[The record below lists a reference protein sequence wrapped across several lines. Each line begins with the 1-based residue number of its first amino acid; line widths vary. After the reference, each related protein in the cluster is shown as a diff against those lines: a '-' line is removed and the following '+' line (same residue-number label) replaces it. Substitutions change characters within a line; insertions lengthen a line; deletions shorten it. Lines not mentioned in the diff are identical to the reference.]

1 MENENDDLIVPSNFG
16 NYSQSSDDIQINQG
30 DIFNYRGY
38 FVDKNQHGDNDD
50 DDTQKFYEFG
60 AHFPYYFLVQ
70 KLEILKM
77 ENDKQNKKEQI
88 HHNHTPNTI
97 HNKCENE
104 LEGLINIPI
113 KHNARS
119 RNRNCN
125 FGIQSD
131 NPHIIDKFSAI
142 PHDKIN
148 NDEKTKQPNHNAISM
163 ILKDSTS
170 NAVNNKEN
178 NINDINIHNLNN
190 KTEISN
196 THKNN
201 NNKSVK
207 AYTSFANKLKEAKR
221 INGRNHNNITNLPHS
236 KNRTQITNNNANNNN
251 KNKTLHITNDKTR
264 NINNQNNAISQSTT
278 TSKQKNK
285 LEKKIKQ
292 STKHHPDLSTLKY
305 NSNNNNNHTNK
316 KSRSKSKE
324 LSASSHNNQP
334 SSKIAASINNLLTS
348 YKYKRNIHF
357 SPGLHPQPTKIT
369 QKRNNLSNNNNNN
382 ININQVK
389 ILTKNKINDFIS
401 SLSKSSY
408 HKSRNIHTH
417 NAAISSCAQN
427 YNKVNLTNNTKSNAQ
442 TDRENNNKQQH
453 VIVHKEKSR
462 SESSKIRGV
471 RNMKVNTNHTK
482 DKMIKQDSTKK
493 FKTYL
498 DMRYSV
504 FNKTNQQIINEIKK
518 KIANTKHTGHQ
529 HSNSKS
535 NNMNT
540 IKTKSKSRSKSK
552 SQSKTTKS
560 YKTLKHS
567 TINANNINI
576 NININNNN
584 KYVYNKII
592 SINPTT
598 KYKGKIIF
606 SDGCNLNNKSIQKK
620 KERLSTSKKNNI
632 KTTTTI
638 TK

>member
-1 MENENDDLIVPSNFG
+1 MENEHENDDLIVPANFG

-38 FVDKNQHGDNDD
+38 FVDRNQHGDNDDD

-77 ENDKQNKKEQI
+77 ENDKQNKKEQTQ
-88 HHNHTPNTI
+88 HTPTSQ
-97 HNKCENE
+97 NKGENE
-104 LEGLINIPI
+104 LEGLLNLPI

-170 NAVNNKEN
+170 NAIHNKDN

-196 THKNN
+196 THKSN

-221 INGRNHNNITNLPHS
+221 INGRNHNNVTNLPHS
-236 KNRTQITNNNANNNN
+236 KNRTQITNNANNNN
-251 KNKTLHITNDKTR
+251 KNKTLHITNDKIR
-264 NINNQNNAISQSTT
+264 NNINNHNNAVSQSTT

-305 NSNNNNNHTNK
+305 NNNNTQTNK

-369 QKRNNLSNNNNNN
+369 QKRNNLSNNTNTN

-389 ILTKNKINDFIS
+389 ILTKNKLNDFIS

-442 TDRENNNKQQH
+442 TDRDKPQQH
-453 VIVHKEKSR
+453 MIVHKEKSR
-462 SESSKIRGV
+462 SESSKVRGV
-471 RNMKVNTNHTK
+471 RNMKVNK
-482 DKMIKQDSTKK
+482 DKMNKQDSSKK

-535 NNMNT
+535 NNLNT

-552 SQSKTTKS
+552 SQSKS
-560 YKTLKHS
+560 S
-567 TINANNINI
+567 
-576 NININNNN
+576 
-584 KYVYNKII
+584 
-592 SINPTT
+592 S
-598 KYKGKIIF
+598 
-606 SDGCNLNNKSIQKK
+606 
-620 KERLSTSKKNNI
+620 R
-632 KTTTTI
+632 
-638 TK
+638 